1 LVEAMRHSYVDRNF
15 SLGDPEFIANP
26 LEHLLS
32 TAHADAIRATIDP
45 ERATKSRDL
54 ATGTAPHEGSNTT
67 HYSVLDKDGSAVSV
81 TYTINQYFGAG
92 VAAGDTG
99 ILLNDE
105 MDDFSLK
112 PGAANFFGLVQ
123 GDANAIAP
131 GKRPLSSMAP
141 TIVTK
146 DGKAFLVLG
155 SPGGSRIISI
165 LLQTIVNVI
174 DYGMSIQ
181 EAVDAPRIHHQWMPD
196 SVAVEP
202 FALSRDTER
211 LLVERGYALQAQTPW
226 GGVEAIMVAPKTQA
240 GAAGPASSGNDR
252 MRGGRMRP
260 GMIYGA
266 RDDRQPAGAAIG
278 R

>member
-1 LVEAMRHSYVDRNF
+1 
-15 SLGDPEFIANP
+15 
-26 LEHLLS
+26 
-32 TAHADAIRATIDP
+32 
-45 ERATKSRDL
+45 
-54 ATGTAPHEGSNTT
+54 
-67 HYSVLDKDGSAVSV
+67 VLDKDGNAVSV

-112 PGAANFFGLVQ
+112 PGVANFFGLVQ
-123 GDANAIAP
+123 GDTNAIAP

-146 DGKAFLVLG
+146 DGKVFLVLG
-155 SPGGSRIISI
+155 SPGGSRIITI
-165 LLQTIVNVI
+165 LLQSIVNVI

-181 EAVDAPRIHHQWMPD
+181 EAIDAPRIHHQWMPD
-196 SVAVEP
+196 SVAMEP
-202 FALSRDTER
+202 FTLSRDTAR
-211 LLVERGYALQAQTPW
+211 LLTERGYELHEQTPW
-226 GGVEAIMVAPKTQA
+226 GGVEAILVAPDD
-240 GAAGPASSGNDR
+240 GGRGRPGPASSGNDS
-252 MRGGRMRP
+252 MRGGKERP

-266 RDDRQPAGAAIG
+266 RDDRQPAGEAIG